1 MSNLPLLYDNFDNE
15 NINSKVTVNHARYAA
30 LDNNMNDYFNSFYVE
45 SDYNINNFYE
55 LLNESKNDFIDND
68 FIDNDFIG
76 NDFISD
82 EKVLLN
88 NYYDN
93 RLDNN
98 VQKDQRK
105 KYKPKMDM
113 ITHFYTASLSIIALF
128 IVFRMIEKTK

>member
-1 MSNLPLLYDNFDNE
+1 MSNLPLLYDNFDNK
-15 NINSKVTVNHARYAA
+15 NINDNYTIKDTRKNALSNHY
-30 LDNNMNDYFNSFYVE
+30 LKDYFNSFYLE
-45 SDYNINNFYE
+45 SDYNIDNFNE
-55 LLNESKNDFIDND
+55 LLNETKNVIIDNP
-68 FIDNDFIG
+68 I
-76 NDFISD
+76 ISD
-82 EKVLLN
+82 ETILLN

-113 ITHFYTASLSIIALF
+113 VTHFYIASLSIIALF

>member
-15 NINSKVTVNHARYAA
+15 NINSKVTVNNARYAA

-45 SDYNINNFYE
+45 SDYNIDNFYE

-68 FIDNDFIG
+68 FID